1 MLMTLLTRIH
11 YIEAYNNDRR
21 VVEVSQ
27 QKWDEYIFN
36 GNTEHPYYLHED
48 LRTVDF
54 LVEYSDI
61 VHPTL
66 AVDIG
71 HDNQPFIAEASLT
84 YYTEPSILSTKAF
97 HIKKGDLCY
106 GMFIG
111 SFYGIRSFPTYKE
124 GWRIAVPY
132 VTEDTL
138 DEYESTVEDGHSP
151 IYYVSTKALEKF
163 SKTYFE
169 QYIWETY
176 KEHGTSG
183 TIDNLVQAY
192 LLEYDYSLYNAG
204 YYISPDLFL
213 RKWDVIVCKLAGW
226 PY

>member
-11 YIEAYNNDRR
+11 YIESYNNDRR